1 MTVLPSISTILNR
14 KAVMKRNSAYYCKQM
29 PDEHFGVDIF
39 LKSNLRRGEK
49 LKAHWHEHFQLFCF
63 IDGRAFLRCGSKQ
76 FQVGPGH
83 VAVINSN
90 EMHYLESLSDD
101 LRFYVIRI
109 DLPFLFSNQTDLC
122 QTKYLVPLSQNLL
135 TFQNLIQD
143 DRRISDCVSE
153 LIREYGS
160 KELGFELAV
169 KSSVYR
175 LIVLLLRGHVGRI
188 MTNEEFAS
196 KQSSLRRFDSVL
208 KYLEEHSDEA
218 VPLDELARQANVTVS
233 YFCRLFRQITGQT
246 ATDYRNRL
254 RLEKSISLLKQSELN
269 VTEIALRC
277 GFDDVN
283 YFSRLFRRNYR
294 ISPTDFRKN
303 GGMLDPEYRLPDKQ
317 G

>member
-1 MTVLPSISTILNR
+1 
-14 KAVMKRNSAYYCKQM
+14 MKRNAAYYCKRM

-39 LKSNLRRGEK
+39 LKSSLKRGEK
-49 LKAHWHEHFQLFCF
+49 LEAHWHEHLQLYYF
-63 IDGRAFLRCGSKQ
+63 IAGRAFLRCGSKQ

-83 VAVINSN
+83 VTVINSN
-90 EMHYLESLSDD
+90 ELHYMESLSDD

-135 TFQNLIQD
+135 TFRNLILD
-143 DRRISDCVSE
+143 DSRIVACISE
-153 LIREYGS
+153 LIREYNS
-160 KELGFELAV
+160 KEIGFELAV

-188 MTNEEFAS
+188 MTNGEFAA
-196 KQSSLRRFDSVL
+196 KQNSLRRFDSIL
-208 KYLEEHSDEA
+208 NYMEEHSDETI
-218 VPLDELARQANVTVS
+218 PLSELAKQANVTVS

-246 ATDYRNRL
+246 TTDYRNRI
-254 RLEKSISLLKQSELN
+254 RLEKSLSLLKEGDLN

-283 YFSRLFRRNYR
+283 YFSRLFRRSYGV
-294 ISPTDFRKN
+294 SPTQFKKN
-303 GGMLDPEYRLPDKQ
+303 GGMLNPEYRLPDN
-317 G
+317 